1 LPAKSYLY
9 CRPPVW
15 KSHHPGLH
23 YRLSDDLQSWLDE
36 PGSLTK
42 RLRHL
47 YGSAFGVKVLFNRW
61 KPAYIDECRLLELNP
76 ASFQLIREVLLHSN
90 GTPLVLAR
98 TVLPQATIRIARR
111 NLSHLGNR
119 PLGEVLFAYP
129 DLQRRERQLSCAS
142 PNIWSPQVHVEQSI
156 ENPVWG
162 RRTVYAIHNQPL
174 LVAEFF
180 LPALL
185 AAQ

>member
-1 LPAKSYLY
+1 LYRSPPA
-9 CRPPVW
+9 W
-15 KSHHPGLH
+15 KNHHPGLH
-23 YRLSDDLQSWLDE
+23 YKLPGDLQSWLAE

-42 RLRHL
+42 RLRQI
-47 YGSAFGVKVLFNRW
+47 YGGSFGVKVLFNRW
-61 KPAYIDECRLLELNP
+61 KPAYIDECRLLDLDP
-76 ASFQLIREVLLHSN
+76 ARFQLIREVLLHSN
-90 GTPLVLAR
+90 GAPLVLAR
-98 TVLPQATIRIARR
+98 TVLPLATIRIARR

-129 DLQRRERQLSCAS
+129 DLQRRQRQLSCAA
-142 PNIWSPQVHVEQSI
+142 PNIWSAPLQTVESM
-156 ENPVWG
+156 EKPVWG

-185 AAQ
+185 AEQKIA

>member
-1 LPAKSYLY
+1 M
-9 CRPPVW
+9 
-15 KSHHPGLH
+15 
-23 YRLSDDLQSWLDE
+23 QSWLNE

-42 RLRHL
+42 RLRQR
-47 YGSAFGVKVLFNRW
+47 YGGSFGVKVLFNRW

-76 ASFQLIREVLLHSN
+76 ACFQLIREVQLHCN

-98 TVLPQATIRIARR
+98 TVLPQETIRIARR

-129 DLQRRERQLSCAS
+129 DLQRRQRQLSCA
-142 PNIWSPQVHVEQSI
+142 PPGIWSPHLQTTHTI
-156 ENPVWG
+156 DKPVWG

-185 AAQ
+185 AE